1 MTFPKRNAGVI
12 NNEKNED
19 LRQKVAALI
28 ANLSVEQG
36 AVRAALCRDKVRE
49 RESSRV
55 HARMRGEEGERS
67 ERVRERESRV
77 ESFFCQKYN
86 WHHIMK
92 NGSLMTKTY
101 LL

>member
-36 AVRAALCRDKVRE
+36 AVRAALCRDKV
-49 RESSRV
+49 
-55 HARMRGEEGERS
+55 
-67 ERVRERESRV
+67 
-77 ESFFCQKYN
+77 
-86 WHHIMK
+86 
-92 NGSLMTKTY
+92 
-101 LL
+101 

>member
-1 MTFPKRNAGVI
+1 MTFPKRSAGVI

-55 HARMRGEEGERS
+55 HA
-67 ERVRERESRV
+67 
-77 ESFFCQKYN
+77 
-86 WHHIMK
+86 
-92 NGSLMTKTY
+92 
-101 LL
+101 

>member
-55 HARMRGEEGERS
+55 HARMRGEEGEKS

-92 NGSLMTKTY
+92 KGFLMTNT
-101 LL
+101 

>member
-1 MTFPKRNAGVI
+1 M
-12 NNEKNED
+12 
-19 LRQKVAALI
+19 AALI
-28 ANLSVEQG
+28 ANLSVEQV

-92 NGSLMTKTY
+92 KGSLMTKT
-101 LL
+101 